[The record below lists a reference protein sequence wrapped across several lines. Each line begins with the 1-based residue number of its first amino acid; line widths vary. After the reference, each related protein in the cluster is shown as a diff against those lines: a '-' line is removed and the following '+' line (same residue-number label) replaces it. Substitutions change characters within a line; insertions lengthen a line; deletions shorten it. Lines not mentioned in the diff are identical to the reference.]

1 MKIRIRYYV
10 CLTQTQPGF
19 MCSWPGI
26 YRAPSLGWVPHMT
39 QCPVVI
45 ILTFVVVSFCFDE
58 AGSHLTQAGPELVT

>member
-1 MKIRIRYYV
+1 
-10 CLTQTQPGF
+10 
-19 MCSWPGI
+19 
-26 YRAPSLGWVPHMT
+26 MT